1 MKLTDKGGRQISL
14 ILFGII
20 VLAAI
25 ILIAGALRTRTK
37 KVKDRHLESRTSVQC
52 KICGRDNP
60 PEARFCANCGA
71 TLVTTVEPP
80 SAAVPG
86 SPPVVAEVA
95 AEYIGFWI
103 RLGASIID
111 GIIIFFISF
120 VLSRFLLSNIYG
132 YRFSLLPSFFWFP
145 VPWLYYL
152 FWFPVSWLYYWL
164 FTGLK
169 GQTPGKMVVGI
180 KVVDAR
186 GDRVG
191 LGVAALREIL
201 GKTLSAY
208 VLCIGFL
215 WIIGDRKKQG
225 WHDKIAST
233 YVVKA
238 VKVESKE

>member
-1 MKLTDKGGRQISL
+1 MKCQ
-14 ILFGII
+14 
-20 VLAAI
+20 
-25 ILIAGALRTRTK
+25 
-37 KVKDRHLESRTSVQC
+37 
-52 KICGRDNP
+52 ICGQDNP
-60 PEARFCANCGA
+60 AEASFCANCGA

-80 SAAVPG
+80 PSTALPET
-86 SPPVVAEVA
+86 VV
-95 AEYIGFWI
+95 EYAGFGI

-120 VLSRFLLSNIYG
+120 VLSRFLLSNIFG
-132 YRFSLLPSFFWFP
+132 YPFPFLPSIFRPSILSSFP
-145 VPWLYYL
+145 LPFY
-152 FWFPVSWLYYWL
+152 WFPVSWLYYWL

-169 GQTPGKMVVGI
+169 GQTPGKMSVGI

-201 GKTLSAY
+201 GKTLSALALY
-208 VLCIGFL
+208 IGFF
-215 WIIGDRKKQG
+215 WIIWDKQKRG

-238 VKVESKE
+238 VKVKSKE